1 MQHGC
6 SQSFFFCFKANKI
19 SHFNQAQD
27 TTDIFPHTVITRD
40 RYLGFMESSA
50 TALVKFLCVIGR
62 NLVKII
68 MGKEKYSKEKRTIK
82 KKKNTLDNLHA
93 SQSKAKH

>member
-1 MQHGC
+1 MAALNH
-6 SQSFFFCFKANKI
+6 SFFVSKPVKFLILIK
-19 SHFNQAQD
+19 AQD
-27 TTDIFPHTVITRD
+27 TADIFPHTVIMMD

-68 MGKEKYSKEKRTIK
+68 IGKEKYSKETKNIK
-82 KKKNTLDNLHA
+82 KKKHIGKLTCK
-93 SQSKAKH
+93 SI